1 MSIREKDKLDLELMS
16 YTDIAYE
23 IIKEDKKQYNTP
35 NLFRE
40 VCNLLEL
47 SEAEFEAKIGDFFT
61 ALTTDKRF
69 ILIDSVNWDLKEN
82 HVVKVVVD
90 DGEDDAVDDEEE
102 SEDEEEIDDPLVS
115 MALDAIKH
123 KKDDC
128 ESDSKKP
135 VKREVKF
142 IPNKDRYPRERIQNQ
157 WRKSYFWNQ

>member
-82 HVVKVVVD
+82 HIVKVVVD
-90 DGEDDAVDDEEE
+90 DDSESDEETDESEEENEEEEVETEEEMDEDDYSEDAIDDIDDDDDMDDLTIIDDEDIEE
-102 SEDEEEIDDPLVS
+102 
-115 MALDAIKH
+115 
-123 KKDDC
+123 
-128 ESDSKKP
+128 
-135 VKREVKF
+135 
-142 IPNKDRYPRERIQNQ
+142 
-157 WRKSYFWNQ
+157 

>member
-1 MSIREKDKLDLELMS
+1 MNIREKDKLDLELMS

-47 SEAEFEAKIGDFFT
+47 SEEEFEEKIGDFFT

-82 HVVKVVVD
+82 HVVKIVVD
-90 DGEDDAVDDEEE
+90 DGEDDSIDENIDDEEN
-102 SEDEEEIDDPLVS
+102 EDEEELEEDDAIEDDYTDESEDDYIDDDLENLNIV
-115 MALDAIKH
+115 DE
-123 KKDDC
+123 DDI
-128 ESDSKKP
+128 E
-135 VKREVKF
+135 E
-142 IPNKDRYPRERIQNQ
+142 
-157 WRKSYFWNQ
+157 

>member
-82 HVVKVVVD
+82 HVVKVIVD
-90 DGEDDAVDDEEE
+90 DGEDETTQHESRIFDTEEE
-102 SEDEEEIDDPLVS
+102 AKNKLKE
-115 MALDAIKH
+115 LDGMTK
-123 KKDDC
+123 
-128 ESDSKKP
+128 
-135 VKREVKF
+135 
-142 IPNKDRYPRERIQNQ
+142 
-157 WRKSYFWNQ
+157 

>member
-1 MSIREKDKLDLELMS
+1 MSLREKDKLDLELMS

-90 DGEDDAVDDEEE
+90 DGEDDAVDVVDDEEE
-102 SEDEEEIDDPLVS
+102 SEDEEEETTDED
-115 MALDAIKH
+115 DAIE
-123 KKDDC
+123 DDYTD
-128 ESDSKKP
+128 ESDDDYMEDDLEDLNI
-135 VKREVKF
+135 VDEDD
-142 IPNKDRYPRERIQNQ
+142 IEE
-157 WRKSYFWNQ
+157 

>member
-1 MSIREKDKLDLELMS
+1 MSIREKDKLDLELRS

-69 ILIDSVNWDLKEN
+69 ILIDSVNCDLKEN
-82 HVVKVVVD
+82 HIVKVIVD
-90 DGEDDAVDDEEE
+90 DDVDSDDELEESDEEVEEE
-102 SEDEEEIDDPLVS
+102 SEEEID
-115 MALDAIKH
+115 IEIEE
-123 KKDDC
+123 DDY
-128 ESDSKKP
+128 SDDSIDDIDDDDMDDLTIIDDD
-135 VKREVKF
+135 E
-142 IPNKDRYPRERIQNQ
+142 IEE
-157 WRKSYFWNQ
+157 